1 MRDFLYKFIEWFSM
15 ALILA
20 AAVECMDESTITPFI
35 APLIGIPLMLMFLF
49 LIEYCQKIFRCNIHL
64 GSLQRKIC
72 RS

>member
-49 LIEYCQKIFRCNIHL
+49 LIEYCQKK
-64 GSLQRKIC
+64 GTKSGEDE
-72 RS
+72 